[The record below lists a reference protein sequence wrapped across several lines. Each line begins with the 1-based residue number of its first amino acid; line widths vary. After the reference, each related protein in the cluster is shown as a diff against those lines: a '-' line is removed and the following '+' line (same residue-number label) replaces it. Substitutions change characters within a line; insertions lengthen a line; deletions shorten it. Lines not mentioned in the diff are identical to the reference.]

1 MSKSAESSDL
11 PVLTVKEQ
19 WFWTGFGAVTYPG
32 TMRPS
37 TGVDPA
43 SKTGVVE
50 SQPINGSVKQ
60 CDCVF
65 NYMSTMYTAEIPYDA
80 STCNSNWAMGCSLK
94 RCGLSKLTPSAKPT
108 GEETCMF
115 CVKYERYLVAYGA
128 CASHYENDCVSWI
141 YRQCP

>member
-1 MSKSAESSDL
+1 MQVSQFFSKDII
-11 PVLTVKEQ
+11 TGRKRVKE
-19 WFWTGFGAVTYPG
+19 TPTA
-32 TMRPS
+32 R
-37 TGVDPA
+37 A
-43 SKTGVVE
+43 SNLLKTEATNVLF
-50 SQPINGSVKQ
+50 P
-60 CDCVF
+60 
-65 NYMSTMYTAEIPYDA
+65 EIPYDA

-141 YRQCP
+141 